1 MRYTASFQ
9 AKRVWGVSM
18 GSFTFLAPLA
28 LLGLIA
34 LPLVWLI
41 LRIAPPTPKVL
52 NFPPLRLFADIN
64 TEEETPAKTPLW
76 LLLFRLLMVALISF
90 ALAQPILQR
99 PAADTQKPLLLVIDN
114 SWLSAPHWSQITDE
128 AEALLK
134 TARRD
139 NIDVALALTNSD
151 ANTSQFGPAQ
161 SALNSVETLKPSP
174 WITPLDA
181 FKTSLESLNLNE
193 KSIVFLSSGLDQ
205 EDYLTALGEYG
216 TVTVYQATNVS
227 EFALPKNTQEIPNGF
242 ETTWQRP
249 IAGALPI
256 DHTVIAYQADNSVIA
271 RAPLTFTA
279 GQTEATA
286 RFEIPAQ
293 LRSRIGHLRLSG
305 VNSAGAVQLFDD
317 SWGRPLIGILNGSGD
332 TSSPLLSEPFYARTA
347 LQPFADIFDGNLS
360 TLLDINPSLIVMSD
374 SQRTEDER
382 LVKYVEE
389 GGVLVRF
396 AGPKLAKK
404 TDDLLPVNLRGGGR
418 ALGGALSW
426 ETPQKLAPFET
437 DSPFYGL
444 DTSDEITVSRQV
456 MARPGIETDTRS
468 WARLE
473 DGSPI
478 VTAGARGDGLIVL
491 FHVTAGPEWSNL
503 ALSGLYVDML
513 KRVLPLAKN
522 RLRQETDENQGDWV
536 ANRVLNGFGQFE
548 SPEATVS
555 VIKDIDFSKVIAS
568 ASTPPGL
575 YVQGTRTQALQTVS
589 DVKDISALNLPSS
602 VIRKQYGGTKL
613 QTLAG
618 LGLAIGAIGLALDAF
633 FAMLMSGRLNR
644 LFGRP
649 AQSFAAIGF
658 AALLVMSS
666 DTALAQ
672 DKAME
677 SATGLHFAYIA
688 TDNGRVDRM
697 SENGLESLGKQ
708 LDLRTTID
716 VTGVH
721 SVVPGEDVLS
731 FYPFLYWVV
740 SRDSPAPESI
750 AITALNEYMGAGGTI
765 VFDTRD
771 AADQAITG
779 NAPHP
784 GLARVTEALDIPRL
798 TTVPNDHVLT
808 KSFYLLQTFPGRYAN
823 GQVWVDANNNTSGR
837 DGVSPV
843 IIGGHD
849 WASAWALDE
858 DNRPLIDTDNS
869 LPRQQEFAVRFGINI
884 AMYALAGNY
893 KSDQVHTA
901 ELVKRLGDQETL
913 ERGLDGIRDLD
924 LGDPNE

>member
-151 ANTSQFGPAQ
+151 TNTTQFGPAQ
-161 SALNSVETLKPSP
+161 SALNNVETLKPSP
-174 WITPLDA
+174 WITPLDG
-181 FKTSLESLNLNE
+181 FKTSLESLNLIE

-205 EDYLTALGEYG
+205 EDYLTTLSEYG

-249 IAGALPI
+249 IVGALPI

-374 SQRTEDER
+374 SQR
-382 LVKYVEE
+382 
-389 GGVLVRF
+389 
-396 AGPKLAKK
+396 
-404 TDDLLPVNLRGGGR
+404 
-418 ALGGALSW
+418 
-426 ETPQKLAPFET
+426 
-437 DSPFYGL
+437 
-444 DTSDEITVSRQV
+444 
-456 MARPGIETDTRS
+456 
-468 WARLE
+468 LE

-555 VIKDIDFSKVIAS
+555 VIKDSDFSKVIAS
-568 ASTPPGL
+568 ASTPSGL

-618 LGLAIGAIGLALDAF
+618 FGLAIGAIGLALDAF

-658 AALLVMSS
+658 AALLGMSS

-849 WASAWALDE
+849 WAAAWALDE

-913 ERGLDGIRDLD
+913 ERGLDGIRNLE